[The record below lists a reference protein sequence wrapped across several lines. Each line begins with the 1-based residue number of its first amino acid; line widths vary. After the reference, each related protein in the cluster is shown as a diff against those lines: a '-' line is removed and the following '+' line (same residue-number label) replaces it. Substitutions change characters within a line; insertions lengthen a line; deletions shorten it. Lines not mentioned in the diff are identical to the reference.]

1 MNRTVSE
8 SSTQGRLKGLH
19 YADTT
24 RALGKNCMNERK
36 IAVPGVF
43 LPLKLRFRQLFSPV
57 TRLAFKLEVFTT
69 LTPCH
74 LIIHRAQHKP
84 GEAWGSR

>member
-1 MNRTVSE
+1 MNHTVSE
-8 SSTQGRLKGLH
+8 SSTQGCLKGLH
-19 YADTT
+19 YTDAA
-24 RALGKNCMNERK
+24 RAVGKNGMNERK

-43 LPLKLRFRQLFSPV
+43 LPLKLRYRQLFSPV

-69 LTPCH
+69 LTPCR
-74 LIIHRAQHKP
+74 LIIHRARHKP

>member
-1 MNRTVSE
+1 MNHTVSE
-8 SSTQGRLKGLH
+8 SSTQGCLKGLP
-19 YADTT
+19 YTDTA
-24 RALGKNCMNERK
+24 RAVGKNCMNERK
-36 IAVPGVF
+36 RAVPSVF
-43 LPLKLRFRQLFSPV
+43 IPLKLRYRQLFSPV

-74 LIIHRAQHKP
+74 LIIRRAQHRP